1 MMKWIPGKKPEK
13 NSIKKTGRIRQLY
26 LIPKFTQNLIPL
38 FIE

>member
-1 MMKWIPGKKPEK
+1 MDTGKKTGK
-13 NSIKKTGRIRQLY
+13 KFNKKTGRIRQLY